1 MAEAP
6 NESALFVSDI
16 INHMQPQSERER
28 EKIIYATVHH
38 IKVPTPPR
46 AILGSSQ
53 GWFCEGRDS
62 QASVG
67 KEEEENVKG
76 TVSLKK

>member
-1 MAEAP
+1 LAKAP
-6 NESALFVSDI
+6 NESALFVSDL
-16 INHMQPQSERER
+16 RER
-28 EKIIYATVHH
+28 EKIIHAKVHH

-53 GWFCEGRDS
+53 GWFFEGRDS

-67 KEEEENVKG
+67 KEEVENVKG

>member
-6 NESALFVSDI
+6 NESALFVLDL
-16 INHMQPQSERER
+16 INLSAVTERER
-28 EKIIYATVHH
+28 ERIIHATVHH

-46 AILGSSQ
+46 AILGGSQ
-53 GWFCEGRDS
+53 GWFFEGRDS

>member
-1 MAEAP
+1 MAKAP
-6 NESALFVSDI
+6 NESALFVSAQTSVLP
-16 INHMQPQSERER
+16 HTHRER
-28 EKIIYATVHH
+28 EKIIHATVHH

-46 AILGSSQ
+46 AILGGSQ
-53 GWFCEGRDS
+53 GWFFEGRDS